1 MEILEVLREEGTT
14 VQDKLRLY
22 LVWYL
27 SGYALSLCV
36 CVYVVDMPFN
46 GSPLCGIL
54 ERRRMRRWRRSWR
67 RWAPI

>member
-27 SGYALSLCV
+27 SGYAPAV
-36 CVYVVDMPFN
+36 
-46 GSPLCGIL
+46 
-54 ERRRMRRWRRSWR
+54 
-67 RWAPI
+67 WACHSTTDAFVAY